1 MTNRMTEP
9 MTNMMPHPTVVIGAG
24 LAGLAAA
31 RQLRAAGRSVVVLE
45 KSRGLGGRLNTRR
58 HLGTRA
64 DRGVP
69 FLERQGPL
77 TTAWLAEVEQPCNLR
92 PWPGQLHQLTASG
105 IEVTTPADR
114 FAIPAGLSSA
124 AKVWAEG
131 LLIVRGHR
139 AIRLIAPAQAGDP
152 WEIQCDFPTAIDPAE
167 QRDSWLASAIVLA
180 IPAPQAAELLDPIAP
195 DWAAT
200 ARRVAFD
207 PCFSVT
213 AAYGA
218 ERSLTAPGLESWQA
232 IRTDV
237 APDWRWLS
245 REDSKSDKSD
255 DGDQPVVLLHSS
267 PALADRL
274 WDAPDLAAVG
284 QGLLDRAGADT
295 GLDLSQPAWLQV
307 HRWRYAI
314 VRNPLTINAF
324 VDPSRAI
331 AVAGDWCAPHGA
343 GRSLE
348 AALQSGQAAAAG
360 LLSPI

>member
-1 MTNRMTEP
+1 MTNAMT
-9 MTNMMPHPTVVIGAG
+9 HPTVVIGAG

-31 RQLRAAGRSVVVLE
+31 RQLRAAGRSVVMLE

-69 FLERQGPL
+69 FLERQGSL
-77 TTAWLAEVEQPCNLR
+77 TEAWLAEVERPCDLR
-92 PWPGQLHQLTASG
+92 SWPRQLHQLTASG
-105 IEVTTPADR
+105 IGVDSVGDR

-131 LLIVRGHR
+131 LTIVRGHR
-139 AIRLIAPAQAGDP
+139 AIELVAPAQTGDP
-152 WEIQCDFPTAIDPAE
+152 WTVRCDFPTAIDPAD
-167 QRDSWLASAIVLA
+167 QQNTWQASAIVLA

-195 DWAAT
+195 DWAAA
-200 ARRVAFD
+200 ARRVEFD

-218 ERSLTAPGLESWQA
+218 DRPLTAPGLAGWQA
-232 IRTDV
+232 IRTEIS
-237 APDWRWLS
+237 PDWRWLS
-245 REDSKSDKSD
+245 REDSKSDD
-255 DGDQPVVLLHSS
+255 VAQPVVLLHSTA
-267 PALADRL
+267 ALADRL

-284 QGLLDRAGADT
+284 RSLLDRAGADT
-295 GLDLSQPAWLQV
+295 GLDLAQPDWVQV

-314 VRNPLTINAF
+314 ARNPLTVNAL
-324 VDPSRAI
+324 VDHDRAI
-331 AVAGDWCAPHGA
+331 AVAGDWCAPQGA

-360 LLSPI
+360 LLSV